1 MIVKIIIDLFKYY
14 NVKNGNTT
22 PSWVWPIAA
31 VLLGCVSAGLLFVA
45 AGGVLTVQSSAQ
57 QIIIGIL
64 AAVAIPNITGTATE
78 ARLAKQQATLGM
90 LKSAWGSAYA
100 IAKVAPTCAQ
110 VVAQAQSDPICSGT
124 TAITCAGVTKADGT
138 GSASFACVDSANFPN
153 ITCAAIGC

>member
-1 MIVKIIIDLFKYY
+1 MSKFSTLSAAKKAGFTLVELIIVI
-14 NVKNGNTT
+14 
-22 PSWVWPIAA
+22 
-31 VLLGCVSAGLLFVA
+31 
-45 AGGVLTVQSSAQ
+45 
-57 QIIIGIL
+57 IIIGIL